1 MIDFDNT
8 ISYSLIPAIV
18 VFVVHRQIDQL
29 MSPVNILI
37 LWVRIVYLNFYIND
51 DLHHIVFYQ
60 ILVYYCVDGFVVVVV
75 SLLILEIT
83 MQNVDIIYI
92 Y

>member
-8 ISYSLIPAIV
+8 VFYSLIPAIV
-18 VFVVHRQIDQL
+18 VFVVHIQIDQL

-37 LWVRIVYLNFYIND
+37 LWVRIVYLNFYTSVYLRRIG
-51 DLHHIVFYQ
+51 FCQ
-60 ILVYYCVDGFVVVVV
+60 ILVYYCVDGFVVLVV